1 MLHAKKYFSFFGM
14 LANSVNIKLMQLVSS
29 FKQLQQIVM
38 PLVTKTELRLKNAV
52 KNQTKIQK

>member
-14 LANSVNIKLMQLVSS
+14 LANSVNAKLLQLDSC
-29 FKQLQQIVM
+29 FKQLLRTVM
-38 PLVTKTELRLKNAV
+38 PLVTKTELRLANAI